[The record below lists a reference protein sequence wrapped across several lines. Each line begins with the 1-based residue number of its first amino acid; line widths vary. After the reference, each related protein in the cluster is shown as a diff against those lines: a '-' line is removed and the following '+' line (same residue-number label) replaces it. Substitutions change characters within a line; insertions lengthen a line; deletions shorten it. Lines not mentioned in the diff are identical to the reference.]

1 MLCEKIV
8 DRCNE
13 VGIDARTHAFQH
25 GKPKWSQRVQIA
37 FLEGALEQIR
47 KIQHEDD
54 FMHGFVE
61 PENMQIDD
69 DFVSNIGIGEG
80 TCAHCDSSRYW

>member
-37 FLEGALEQIR
+37 FLECALEQIR
-47 KIQHEDD
+47 KFRHEE
-54 FMHGFVE
+54 FMVGFTV
-61 PENMQIDD
+61 PGNMQIDD
-69 DFVSNIGIGEG
+69 DFVSSTGIGEG
-80 TCAHCDSSRYW
+80 TCTHCDSSRYC